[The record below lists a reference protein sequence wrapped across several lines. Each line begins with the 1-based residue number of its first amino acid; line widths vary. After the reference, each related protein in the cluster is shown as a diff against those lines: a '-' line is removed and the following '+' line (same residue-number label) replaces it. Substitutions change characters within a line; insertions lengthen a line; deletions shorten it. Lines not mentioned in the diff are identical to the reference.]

1 MFENHFFPIVCL
13 VELTFFYR
21 SVHEV
26 LPKKKV
32 IRQYLYEKKI
42 NLSYKKV
49 IQTYEACWNNEDTP
63 LPAGVQAH
71 DVYQLKTILEANRKK
86 TGALSKTALLLESN
100 LIEKAAEMGDNMA
113 ITLLCGRTLND
124 EKASEEDKSY
134 AVKLLDD
141 LCEIQFGPAFKIKGD
156 IAYKHGHISKAED
169 LYQDCLDAN
178 LSQELNSV
186 KIECLRSIGVIRFNN
201 YDLEQAKL
209 YFQLAIAEA
218 EQPSQVMDCHFY
230 LSQILEED
238 KDRARYHLEQ
248 AARFGLKQSFAPLGF
263 LLMNYFNRPDLAV
276 EWFDLGNSIGDF
288 NSIVG
293 LFDVSIKQKKYDVA
307 RKAFENIEKLTPDE
321 DTLSHFKKSR
331 RLGLEALQLQNST
344 LVSTDAAP
352 EENPK
357 GRWDF

>member
-1 MFENHFFPIVCL
+1 
-13 VELTFFYR
+13 
-21 SVHEV
+21 
-26 LPKKKV
+26 
-32 IRQYLYEKKI
+32 
-42 NLSYKKV
+42 
-49 IQTYEACWNNEDTP
+49 
-63 LPAGVQAH
+63 
-71 DVYQLKTILEANRKK
+71 
-86 TGALSKTALLLESN
+86 
-100 LIEKAAEMGDNMA
+100 MGDNMA

-344 LVSTDAAP
+344 FASTDAAP

>member
-1 MFENHFFPIVCL
+1 M
-13 VELTFFYR
+13 
-21 SVHEV
+21 
-26 LPKKKV
+26 
-32 IRQYLYEKKI
+32 
-42 NLSYKKV
+42 SYKKV
-49 IQTYEACWNNEDTP
+49 IQTYEACWNDGEIP
-63 LPAGVQAH
+63 LPADVKAH
-71 DVYQLKTILEANRKK
+71 DVYQLKAILEANRKK

-124 EKASEEDKSY
+124 EKASEEDKTH
-134 AVKLLDD
+134 AIKLLDD

-156 IAYKHGHISKAED
+156 IAYKHGHISKAEG
-169 LYQDCLDAN
+169 LYQECLDSN
-178 LSQELNSV
+178 LSHELNSV

-201 YDLEQAKL
+201 YDLDQAKL
-209 YFQLAIAEA
+209 YFQLSIAEA
-218 EQPSQVMDCHFY
+218 EQPNQVMDCHFY

-293 LFDVSIKQKKYDVA
+293 LFDVSIKQKKYNVA
-307 RKAFENIEKLTPDE
+307 QKAFESIKKLTPDE
-321 DTLSHFKKSR
+321 DTLKHFKNSR
-331 RLGLEALQLQNST
+331 RLGLEILQSQEPVLAGSETIAQ
-344 LVSTDAAP
+344 
-352 EENPK
+352 ENPK